1 MSIVSSDR
9 PSDFFNQQ
17 AAQNC
22 ITVHDQIMLTGGTYY
37 RGDRI
42 FSVEAVDGGG
52 FVVKAN
58 FPAKG
63 NQTRVAI
70 GLESL
75 TCLLK
80 EWIVQAK

>member
-1 MSIVSSDR
+1 MTITDNTI
-9 PSDFFNQQ
+9 FNQQ
-17 AAQNC
+17 AQNC
-22 ITVHDQIMLTGGTYY
+22 IGPYDLLGQRYTVC
-37 RGDRI
+37 DRLFTI
-42 FSVEAVDGGG
+42 EAVDGGG
-52 FVVKAN
+52 FVVKAH

-63 NQTRVAI
+63 SQTRVAI